1 MPLNTFLKS
10 HYPRTSL
17 IHTWPLHWV
26 WDTYLTA
33 MYATV
38 SVDPRLYFTPHSR
51 SFPYTC
57 KLLACTIG
65 SSLQLKSSCL
75 SPKHIVFS
83 VYMNNMHLTNPVSCI
98 GNHPFAYLQ
107 KTILLQKILFL
118 INFGFSSRKSAF
130 HTTSIIFDSS
140 LNGLITKKKNGCFS
154 VFPVFFFAI
163 FLDKKP

>member
-1 MPLNTFLKS
+1 
-10 HYPRTSL
+10 
-17 IHTWPLHWV
+17 
-26 WDTYLTA
+26 
-33 MYATV
+33 MYAIV
-38 SVDPRLYFTPHSR
+38 CVDPRLYFTPHSR

-83 VYMNNMHLTNPVSCI
+83 VYMKNNMHLTNPVSCI

-118 INFGFSSRKSAF
+118 IKFGFSSRKSVF

-140 LNGLITKKKNGCFS
+140 LKMDWLPKKKEKRMVALAYFLSFIFCNFS
-154 VFPVFFFAI
+154 WQKTAI
-163 FLDKKP
+163 YRKQHKR